1 MAETIE
7 VTPTPIQRNL
17 NDVAVE
23 LTTLA
28 LEYNGN
34 RDPDEIERLYRKFY
48 KVAYDCRVGNN

>member
-48 KVAYDCRVGNN
+48 KVAYDCRVGNI